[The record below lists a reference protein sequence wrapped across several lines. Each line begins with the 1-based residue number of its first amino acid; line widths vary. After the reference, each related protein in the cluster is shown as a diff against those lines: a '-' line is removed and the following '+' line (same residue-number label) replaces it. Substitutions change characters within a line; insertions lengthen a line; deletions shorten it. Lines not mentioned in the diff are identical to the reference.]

1 MRSVDCQAQARSAVG
16 ETPLPRSEQRCV
28 YEGDGCLATT
38 HTCNAEGCLLLVC
51 DSCASNM
58 CPEGGNENE
67 YHFCPAH
74 CLLPA
79 PEEDEKE
86 DRKECASDSD
96 DEPDPFAF
104 VPTGR
109 SKTL

>member
-16 ETPLPRSEQRCV
+16 ETPRPRSEQRCV
-28 YEGDGCLATT
+28 YEGDGCLPTT

-58 CPEGGNENE
+58 CPVGGNENE

-74 CLLPA
+74 CLLPP
-79 PEEDEKE
+79 PEEGDF
-86 DRKECASDSD
+86 D
-96 DEPDPFAF
+96 DERDPFAF

-109 SKTL
+109 WKTL

>member
-16 ETPLPRSEQRCV
+16 ETPRPRSEQRCV

-74 CLLPA
+74 CLLPP

-86 DRKECASDSD
+86 CDSE

-109 SKTL
+109 SKPL